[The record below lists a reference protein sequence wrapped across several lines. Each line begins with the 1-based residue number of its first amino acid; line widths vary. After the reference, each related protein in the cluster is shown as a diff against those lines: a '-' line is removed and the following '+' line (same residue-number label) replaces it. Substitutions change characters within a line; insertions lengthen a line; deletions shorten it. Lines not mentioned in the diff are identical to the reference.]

1 MRRYD
6 SSKEALMES
15 SEDSEQEQVYTGLP
29 GDKVIRV
36 RRRRGMRIRNITR
49 QEMFGVIR
57 EIIFETPFVFMAP
70 ILIVLLLLFSAG
82 IYFAEVNAPAS
93 NVHSYGEALW
103 DGVILMTTAGAM
115 NEPVTVAGHII
126 GGIWT
131 VLGCL
136 LFYGTIIASA
146 SAYFLLPV
154 SSYFLLPRRGKK
166 AQTIGLIQYKF
177 GNIANLTE
185 NQLESLRNDTN
196 AIVDAQL
203 SRIRKGENYGDIE
216 E

>member
-1 MRRYD
+1 M
-6 SSKEALMES
+6 KNA
-15 SEDSEQEQVYTGLP
+15 EDSEQEQVYAGLP

-70 ILIVLLLLFSAG
+70 ILVILLLLFSAG

-203 SRIRKGENYGDIE
+203 SRIKKGENYGDIE